1 MKSIYIRPT
10 NIIFGQKANYFIQE
24 KSAKSLCGLE
34 NVGFLSLEI
43 LKRQSD
49 GNTVEEYSVLE
60 IEKLDFK
67 NEIEEDLK
75 NITSKRKNIFN
86 LDFTNPILMGVLNVT
101 PDSFSDGG
109 KYNTTYRALDH
120 VRSMINYGAH
130 IIDVGGE
137 STRPGAKSVSELDEI
152 KRVSETIQL
161 IKNKF
166 PNQIISLDTRKS
178 TVMKHGIDIGIDIL
192 NDVSALDFDPQS
204 YLVVSRVLA
213 KTNYFKSFDSVYAE
227 TYWQSNPTY
236 ENVLLDIFDYF
247 ENKIKFLKNNG
258 IKDEQIIIDPGIG
271 FGKTLE
277 HNLEI
282 ISKISLFHSLGYPIM
297 VGPSRKSF
305 IGKIM
310 AEKDN
315 PQRLGGTI
323 ASILYS
329 YLQGIQLFRVHDIQE
344 TNEALKV
351 YSQFLKQ

>member
-1 MKSIYIRPT
+1 MKGTYIRPT
-10 NIIFGQKANYFIQE
+10 NIVYGQKANYFIQNGT
-24 KSAKSLCGLE
+24 AKSLCGLE
-34 NVGFLSLEI
+34 NLGFLSVEI

-49 GNTVEEYSVLE
+49 SNIVEEYSVQE
-60 IEKLDFK
+60 IENLEFK
-67 NEIEEDLK
+67 NEIQSDLDKITFKRSNILNLDLK
-75 NITSKRKNIFN
+75 
-86 LDFTNPILMGVLNVT
+86 NPILMGVLNVT

-109 KYNTTYRALDH
+109 KYNNTFRALDH
-120 VRSMINYGAH
+120 VKDMIDFGAH

-137 STRPGAKSVSELDEI
+137 STRPGAKSVSEQDEI
-152 KRVSETIQL
+152 ARVSDTIQL
-161 IKNKF
+161 IKNKY
-166 PNQIISLDTRKS
+166 PKQLVSIDTRKS
-178 TVMKHGIDIGIDIL
+178 KVMQHGLSIGVDII
-192 NDVSALDFDPQS
+192 NDVSALDFDEQS
-204 YLVVSRVLA
+204 YQVV
-213 KTNYFKSFDSVYAE
+213 KDSGKPIILNHSQGIPE
-227 TYWQSNPTY
+227 NMQNNPTY

-247 ENKIKFLKNNG
+247 EKKIKFLKDNG

-310 AEKDN
+310 GEKDN

-323 ASILYS
+323 GSVLYS

-351 YSQFLKQ
+351 YSQFLKK

>member
-10 NIIFGQKANYFIQE
+10 NIVFGQKANYFIQE
-24 KSAKSLCGLE
+24 GTAKSLCGLDD
-34 NVGFLSLEI
+34 VGFLSVEI

-49 GNTVEEYSVLE
+49 GHTVEEYSVLE
-60 IEKLDFK
+60 LERLDFR
-67 NEIEEDLK
+67 NEIENDLNK
-75 NITSKRKNIFN
+75 ITLKRKNIFN
-86 LDFTNPILMGVLNVT
+86 LNFKNPILMGVLNVT

-109 KYNTTYRALDH
+109 KYNTTFRAIDH
-120 VRSMINYGAH
+120 VKSMIDFGAH

-137 STRPGAKSVSELDEI
+137 STRPGAKSVNEQDEI
-152 KRVSETIQL
+152 ARVSETIQL
-161 IKNKF
+161 IKKKYS
-166 PNQIISLDTRKS
+166 NQLISLDTRKS
-178 TVMKHGIDIGIDIL
+178 KVMQHGISIGVDML
-192 NDVSALDFDPQS
+192 NDVSALDFDQQS
-204 YLVVSRVLA
+204 YQVV
-213 KTNYFKSFDSVYAE
+213 KDSGKPIILNHSQGTPE
-227 TYWQSNPTY
+227 DMQNNPTY

-247 ENKIKFLKNNG
+247 ENKIKFLKDNG

-282 ISKISLFHSLGYPIM
+282 ISKISIFHSLGYPIM

-310 AEKDN
+310 GEKDN

-323 ASILYS
+323 ASVLYS

-344 TNEALKV
+344 TNEALRV
-351 YSQFLKQ
+351 YSQFLKK

>member
-10 NIIFGQKANYFIQE
+10 NIVFGQKANYFIQE
-24 KSAKSLCGLE
+24 GTAKSLCGLE
-34 NVGFLSLEI
+34 DIGFLSAEI

-49 GNTVEEYSVLE
+49 RNIVEEYNVIDLD
-60 IEKLDFK
+60 KLDFRG
-67 NEIEEDLK
+67 EIESDLIK
-75 NITSKRKNIFN
+75 ITSKRNNILN
-86 LDFTNPILMGVLNVT
+86 LNFQNPILMGVLNVT

-109 KYNTTYRALDH
+109 KYNTTFRALDH
-120 VRSMINYGAH
+120 VKNMIDFGAH

-137 STRPGAKSVSELDEI
+137 STRPGAKSVSEQDEI
-152 KRVSETIQL
+152 TRISETIQL
-161 IKNKF
+161 IKKKH
-166 PNQIISLDTRKS
+166 PNQLVSLDTRKS
-178 TVMKHGIDIGIDIL
+178 KVMQHGLSIGVDLL
-192 NDVSALDFDPQS
+192 NDVSALDFDQQS
-204 YLVVSRVLA
+204 YQVV
-213 KTNYFKSFDSVYAE
+213 KDSGKPIILNHSQGIPE
-227 TYWQSNPTY
+227 NMQNNPTY
-236 ENVLLDIFDYF
+236 DNVLLDIFDYF

-305 IGKIM
+305 ISKIM
-310 AEKDN
+310 GEKDN

-323 ASILYS
+323 ASVLYS

-344 TNEALKV
+344 TSEALKV
-351 YSQFLKQ
+351 YSEFLKK

>member
-10 NIIFGQKANYFIQE
+10 NIVFGQKANYFIE
-24 KSAKSLCGLE
+24 AGTAKSLCGLE
-34 NVGFLSLEI
+34 DVGFLSVEI
-43 LKRQSD
+43 LKRKSD

-60 IEKLDFK
+60 LERLDFK
-67 NEIEEDLK
+67 DKIQSDLNK
-75 NITSKRKNIFN
+75 ITSKRNNIFN
-86 LDFTNPILMGVLNVT
+86 LNFKNPILMGVLNVT

-109 KYNTTYRALDH
+109 KYNTTFRALDH
-120 VRSMINYGAH
+120 VKNMIDFGAH

-137 STRPGAKSVSELDEI
+137 STRPGAKSVSDQDEI
-152 KRVSETIQL
+152 VRVSETIQS
-161 IKNKF
+161 IKKKY
-166 PNQIISLDTRKS
+166 PNQLISLDTRKS
-178 TVMKHGIDIGIDIL
+178 KVMQHGISIGVDML
-192 NDVSALDFDPQS
+192 NDVSALDFDQLS
-204 YLVVSRVLA
+204 YQVV
-213 KTNYFKSFDSVYAE
+213 KDSGKPIILNHSQGIPE
-227 TYWQSNPTY
+227 NMQNNPTY
-236 ENVLLDIFDYF
+236 DNVLLDIFDYF
-247 ENKIKFLKNNG
+247 ENKIKFLKDNG

-282 ISKISLFHSLGYPIM
+282 ISKISIFHSLGYPIM

-310 AEKDN
+310 GEKDN

-344 TNEALKV
+344 TSEALKV
-351 YSQFLKQ
+351 YSQFLNK

>member
-10 NIIFGQKANYFIQE
+10 NIVFGQKANYFIQE
-24 KSAKSLCGLE
+24 GTAKSLCGLDD
-34 NVGFLSLEI
+34 VGFLSVEI

-49 GNTVEEYSVLE
+49 GHTVEECSVLE
-60 IEKLDFK
+60 LERLDFR
-67 NEIEEDLK
+67 NEIENDLNK
-75 NITSKRKNIFN
+75 ITLKRKNIFN
-86 LDFTNPILMGVLNVT
+86 LNYKNPILMGVLNVT

-109 KYNTTYRALDH
+109 KYNTTFRALDH
-120 VRSMINYGAH
+120 VKSMIYFGAH

-137 STRPGAKSVSELDEI
+137 STRPGAKSVSEQDEI
-152 KRVSETIQL
+152 TRVSETIQL
-161 IKNKF
+161 IKKKY
-166 PNQIISLDTRKS
+166 PDQLISLDTRKS
-178 TVMKHGIDIGIDIL
+178 KVMQHGLSIGVDLL

-204 YLVVSRVLA
+204 YQVV
-213 KTNYFKSFDSVYAE
+213 KDSGKPIILNHSQGIPE
-227 TYWQSNPTY
+227 DMQNNPTY

-247 ENKIKFLKNNG
+247 ENKIKFLKDSG

-310 AEKDN
+310 GEKDN

-323 ASILYS
+323 ASVLYS

-344 TNEALKV
+344 TSETLKV
-351 YSQFLKQ
+351 YSQFLKK

>member
-10 NIIFGQKANYFIQE
+10 NIVFGQKANYFIQAGT
-24 KSAKSLCGLE
+24 AKSLCGLE
-34 NVGFLSLEI
+34 DVGFLSVEI
-43 LKRQSD
+43 LKRQTD

-60 IEKLDFK
+60 LEGLDFR
-67 NEIEEDLK
+67 NEIESDLNK
-75 NITSKRKNIFN
+75 ITSKRNNIYN
-86 LDFTNPILMGVLNVT
+86 LNFKNPILMGVLNVT

-109 KYNTTYRALDH
+109 KYNTTFRALDH
-120 VRSMINYGAH
+120 VKSMIDFGAH

-137 STRPGAKSVSELDEI
+137 STRPGAKSVSEQDEI
-152 KRVSETIQL
+152 TRVSETIQL
-161 IKNKF
+161 IKKKY
-166 PNQIISLDTRKS
+166 PNQLISLDTRKS
-178 TVMKHGIDIGIDIL
+178 KVMQHGLSIGVDML

-204 YLVVSRVLA
+204 YQVIKASGKPIVL
-213 KTNYFKSFDSVYAE
+213 NHSQGIPEDM
-227 TYWQSNPTY
+227 QNNPTY

-247 ENKIKFLKNNG
+247 ENKIKFLKDNG

-297 VGPSRKSF
+297 VGLSRKSF

-310 AEKDN
+310 GEKDN

-323 ASILYS
+323 ASVLYS

-344 TNEALKV
+344 TSEALKV
-351 YSQFLKQ
+351 YSQFLKK

>member
-10 NIIFGQKANYFIQE
+10 NIVFGQKANYFIQAGT
-24 KSAKSLCGLE
+24 AKSLCGLE
-34 NVGFLSLEI
+34 DVGFLSVEI
-43 LKRQSD
+43 LKRQTD

-60 IEKLDFK
+60 LEGLDFR
-67 NEIEEDLK
+67 NEIESDLNK
-75 NITSKRKNIFN
+75 ITSKRNNIYN
-86 LDFTNPILMGVLNVT
+86 LNFKNPILMGVLNVT

-109 KYNTTYRALDH
+109 KYNTTFRALDH
-120 VRSMINYGAH
+120 VKSMIDFGAH

-137 STRPGAKSVSELDEI
+137 STRPGAKSVSEQDEI
-152 KRVSETIQL
+152 TRVSETIQL
-161 IKNKF
+161 IKKKY
-166 PNQIISLDTRKS
+166 PNQLISLDTRKS
-178 TVMKHGIDIGIDIL
+178 KVMQHGLSIGVDML

-204 YLVVSRVLA
+204 YQVIKASGKPIVL
-213 KTNYFKSFDSVYAE
+213 NHSQGIPEDM
-227 TYWQSNPTY
+227 QNNPTY

-247 ENKIKFLKNNG
+247 ENKIKFLKDNG

-310 AEKDN
+310 GEKDN

-323 ASILYS
+323 ASVLYS

-344 TNEALKV
+344 TSEALKV
-351 YSQFLKQ
+351 YSQFLKK

>member
-10 NIIFGQKANYFIQE
+10 NIVFGQKANYFIQAGT
-24 KSAKSLCGLE
+24 AKSLCGLE
-34 NVGFLSLEI
+34 DVGFLSVEI
-43 LKRQSD
+43 LKRQTD

-60 IEKLDFK
+60 LEGLDFR
-67 NEIEEDLK
+67 NEIESDLNK
-75 NITSKRKNIFN
+75 ITSKRNNIYN
-86 LDFTNPILMGVLNVT
+86 LNFKNPILMGVLNVT

-109 KYNTTYRALDH
+109 KYNTTFRALDH
-120 VRSMINYGAH
+120 VKSMIDFGAH

-137 STRPGAKSVSELDEI
+137 STRPGAKSVSEQDEI
-152 KRVSETIQL
+152 TRVSETIQL
-161 IKNKF
+161 IKKKY
-166 PNQIISLDTRKS
+166 PNQLISLDTRKS
-178 TVMKHGIDIGIDIL
+178 KVMQHGLSIGVDML

-204 YLVVSRVLA
+204 YQVIKDSGKPIVL
-213 KTNYFKSFDSVYAE
+213 NHSQGIPEDM
-227 TYWQSNPTY
+227 QNNPTY

-247 ENKIKFLKNNG
+247 ENKIKFLKDNG

-310 AEKDN
+310 GEKDN

-323 ASILYS
+323 ASVLYS

-344 TNEALKV
+344 TSEALKV
-351 YSQFLKQ
+351 YSQFLNK

>member
-10 NIIFGQKANYFIQE
+10 NIVFGQKANYFIQAGT
-24 KSAKSLCGLE
+24 AKSLCGLE
-34 NVGFLSLEI
+34 DVGFLSVEI
-43 LKRQSD
+43 LKRQTD
-49 GNTVEEYSVLE
+49 VNTVEEYSVLE
-60 IEKLDFK
+60 LEGLDFR
-67 NEIEEDLK
+67 NEIESDLNK
-75 NITSKRKNIFN
+75 ITSKRNNIYN
-86 LDFTNPILMGVLNVT
+86 LNFKNPILMGVLNVT

-109 KYNTTYRALDH
+109 KYNTTFRALDH
-120 VRSMINYGAH
+120 VKSMIDFGAH

-137 STRPGAKSVSELDEI
+137 STRPGAKSVSEQDEI
-152 KRVSETIQL
+152 TRVSETIQL
-161 IKNKF
+161 IKKKY
-166 PNQIISLDTRKS
+166 PNQLISLDTRKS
-178 TVMKHGIDIGIDIL
+178 KVMQHGLSIGVDML

-204 YLVVSRVLA
+204 YQVVKDSGKPIVL
-213 KTNYFKSFDSVYAE
+213 NHSQGIPEDM
-227 TYWQSNPTY
+227 QNNPTY

-247 ENKIKFLKNNG
+247 ENKIKFLKDNG

-271 FGKTLE
+271 FGKNLE

-310 AEKDN
+310 GEKDN

-323 ASILYS
+323 ASVLYS

-344 TNEALKV
+344 TSEALKV
-351 YSQFLKQ
+351 YSQFLKK

>member
-10 NIIFGQKANYFIQE
+10 NIVFGQKANYFIQAG
-24 KSAKSLCGLE
+24 SAKSLCGLE
-34 NVGFLSLEI
+34 DVGFLSVEI
-43 LKRQSD
+43 LKRQTD

-60 IEKLDFK
+60 LEGLDFR
-67 NEIEEDLK
+67 NEIESDLNK
-75 NITSKRKNIFN
+75 ITSKRNSIYN
-86 LDFTNPILMGVLNVT
+86 LNFRNPILMGVLNVT

-109 KYNTTYRALDH
+109 KYNTTFRALDH
-120 VRSMINYGAH
+120 VKSMIDFGAH

-137 STRPGAKSVSELDEI
+137 STRPGAKSVSEQDEI
-152 KRVSETIQL
+152 TRVSETIQL
-161 IKNKF
+161 IKKKY
-166 PNQIISLDTRKS
+166 PNQLISLDTRKS
-178 TVMKHGIDIGIDIL
+178 KVMQHGLSIGVDML

-204 YLVVSRVLA
+204 YQVVKDSGKPIVL
-213 KTNYFKSFDSVYAE
+213 NHSQGIPEDM
-227 TYWQSNPTY
+227 QNNPTY

-247 ENKIKFLKNNG
+247 ENKIKFLKDNG

-282 ISKISLFHSLGYPIM
+282 ISKISIFHSLGYPIM

-310 AEKDN
+310 GEKDN

-323 ASILYS
+323 ASVLYS

-344 TNEALKV
+344 TSEALKV
-351 YSQFLKQ
+351 YSQFLKK

>member
-10 NIIFGQKANYFIQE
+10 NIVFGQKANYFIQE
-24 KSAKSLCGLE
+24 GTAKSLCGLE
-34 NVGFLSLEI
+34 DIGFLSAEI

-49 GNTVEEYSVLE
+49 KNIVEEYNVIDLD
-60 IEKLDFK
+60 KLDFRG
-67 NEIEEDLK
+67 EIESDLIK
-75 NITSKRKNIFN
+75 ITSKRNDILN
-86 LDFTNPILMGVLNVT
+86 LNFQNPILMGVLNVT

-109 KYNTTYRALDH
+109 KYNTTFRALDH
-120 VRSMINYGAH
+120 VKNMIDFGAH

-137 STRPGAKSVSELDEI
+137 STRPGAKSVSEQDEI
-152 KRVSETIQL
+152 TRISETIQL
-161 IKNKF
+161 IKKQH
-166 PNQIISLDTRKS
+166 PNQLVSLDTRKS
-178 TVMKHGIDIGIDIL
+178 RVMQHGLSIGVDLL
-192 NDVSALDFDPQS
+192 NDVSALDFDQQS
-204 YLVVSRVLA
+204 FQVV
-213 KTNYFKSFDSVYAE
+213 KDSGKPIILNHSHGIPE
-227 TYWQSNPTY
+227 NMQNNPTY
-236 ENVLLDIFDYF
+236 DNVLLDIFDYF

-310 AEKDN
+310 GEKDN

-323 ASILYS
+323 ASVLYS

-344 TNEALKV
+344 TSEALKV
-351 YSQFLKQ
+351 YSEFLKK

>member
-49 GNTVEEYSVLE
+49 GNIVEEYSVLE

-204 YLVVSRVLA
+204 YLVV
-213 KTNYFKSFDSVYAE
+213 KDSGKLIILNHSQGIPE
-227 TYWQSNPTY
+227 NMQNNPTY

>member
-10 NIIFGQKANYFIQE
+10 NIVFGQKANYFIQAGT
-24 KSAKSLCGLE
+24 AKSLCGLE
-34 NVGFLSLEI
+34 DVGFLSVEI
-43 LKRQSD
+43 LNRQTD

-60 IEKLDFK
+60 LEGLDFR
-67 NEIEEDLK
+67 NEVESDLNK
-75 NITSKRKNIFN
+75 ITSKRNNIYN
-86 LDFTNPILMGVLNVT
+86 LNFKNPILMGVLNVT

-109 KYNTTYRALDH
+109 KYNTTFRALDH
-120 VRSMINYGAH
+120 VKSMIDFGAH

-137 STRPGAKSVSELDEI
+137 STRPGAKSVSEQDEI
-152 KRVSETIQL
+152 TRVSETIQL
-161 IKNKF
+161 IKKKY
-166 PNQIISLDTRKS
+166 PNQLISLDTRKS
-178 TVMKHGIDIGIDIL
+178 KVMQHGLSIGVDLL

-204 YLVVSRVLA
+204 YQVVKDSGKPIVL
-213 KTNYFKSFDSVYAE
+213 NHSQGIPEDM
-227 TYWQSNPTY
+227 QNNPTY

-247 ENKIKFLKNNG
+247 ENKIKFLKDNG

-310 AEKDN
+310 GQKDN

-323 ASILYS
+323 ASVLYS

-344 TNEALKV
+344 TSEALKV
-351 YSQFLKQ
+351 YSQFLKK

>member
-1 MKSIYIRPT
+1 
-10 NIIFGQKANYFIQE
+10 
-24 KSAKSLCGLE
+24 
-34 NVGFLSLEI
+34 
-43 LKRQSD
+43 
-49 GNTVEEYSVLE
+49 
-60 IEKLDFK
+60 
-67 NEIEEDLK
+67 
-75 NITSKRKNIFN
+75 
-86 LDFTNPILMGVLNVT
+86 MGVLNVT

-130 IIDVGGE
+130 IIEVGGE

-178 TVMKHGIDIGIDIL
+178 MVMKHGIDIGVDIL

-204 YLVVSRVLA
+204 YLVV
-213 KTNYFKSFDSVYAE
+213 KDSGKPIILNHSQGIPE
-227 TYWQSNPTY
+227 NMQNNPTY

-310 AEKDN
+310 GEKDN

-323 ASILYS
+323 ASIIYS

>member
-10 NIIFGQKANYFIQE
+10 NIVFGQKANYFIQAGT
-24 KSAKSLCGLE
+24 AKSLCGLE
-34 NVGFLSLEI
+34 DVGFLSVEI
-43 LKRQSD
+43 LKRKSD

-60 IEKLDFK
+60 LERLDFK
-67 NEIEEDLK
+67 DKIQSDLNK
-75 NITSKRKNIFN
+75 ITSKRNNIFN
-86 LDFTNPILMGVLNVT
+86 LNFKNPILMGVLNVT

-109 KYNTTYRALDH
+109 KYNTTFRALDH
-120 VRSMINYGAH
+120 VKNMIDFGAH

-137 STRPGAKSVSELDEI
+137 STRPGAKSVSDQDEI
-152 KRVSETIQL
+152 VRVSETIQS
-161 IKNKF
+161 IKKKY
-166 PNQIISLDTRKS
+166 PNQLISLDTRKS
-178 TVMKHGIDIGIDIL
+178 KVMQHGISIGVDML
-192 NDVSALDFDPQS
+192 NDVSALDFDQLS
-204 YLVVSRVLA
+204 YQVV
-213 KTNYFKSFDSVYAE
+213 KDSGKPIILNHSQGIPE
-227 TYWQSNPTY
+227 NMQNNPTY
-236 ENVLLDIFDYF
+236 DNVLLDIFDYF
-247 ENKIKFLKNNG
+247 ENKIKFLKDNG

-282 ISKISLFHSLGYPIM
+282 ISKISIFHSLGYPIM

-310 AEKDN
+310 GEKDN

-323 ASILYS
+323 ASVLYS

-351 YSQFLKQ
+351 YSQFLNK

>member
-1 MKSIYIRPT
+1 M
-10 NIIFGQKANYFIQE
+10 
-24 KSAKSLCGLE
+24 
-34 NVGFLSLEI
+34 
-43 LKRQSD
+43 
-49 GNTVEEYSVLE
+49 
-60 IEKLDFK
+60 
-67 NEIEEDLK
+67 
-75 NITSKRKNIFN
+75 
-86 LDFTNPILMGVLNVT
+86 
-101 PDSFSDGG
+101 
-109 KYNTTYRALDH
+109 
-120 VRSMINYGAH
+120 
-130 IIDVGGE
+130 
-137 STRPGAKSVSELDEI
+137 
-152 KRVSETIQL
+152 
-161 IKNKF
+161 
-166 PNQIISLDTRKS
+166 
-178 TVMKHGIDIGIDIL
+178 VMKHGIDIGVDIL

-204 YLVVSRVLA
+204 YLVV
-213 KTNYFKSFDSVYAE
+213 KDSGKLIILNHSQGIPE
-227 TYWQSNPTY
+227 NMQNNPTY

-310 AEKDN
+310 GEKDN
-315 PQRLGGTI
+315 SQRLGGTI

>member
-10 NIIFGQKANYFIQE
+10 NIVFGQKANYFIQAGT
-24 KSAKSLCGLE
+24 AKSLCGLE
-34 NVGFLSLEI
+34 DVGFLSVEI
-43 LKRQSD
+43 LKRQTD

-60 IEKLDFK
+60 LEGLDFR
-67 NEIEEDLK
+67 NEIESDLNK
-75 NITSKRKNIFN
+75 ITSKRNNIYN
-86 LDFTNPILMGVLNVT
+86 LNFKNPILMGVLNVT

-109 KYNTTYRALDH
+109 KYNTTFRALDH
-120 VRSMINYGAH
+120 VKSMIDFGAH

-137 STRPGAKSVSELDEI
+137 STRPGAKSVSEQDEI
-152 KRVSETIQL
+152 TRVSETIQL
-161 IKNKF
+161 IKKKY
-166 PNQIISLDTRKS
+166 PNQLISLDTRKS
-178 TVMKHGIDIGIDIL
+178 KVMQHGLSIGVDML

-204 YLVVSRVLA
+204 YQVVKDSGKPIVL
-213 KTNYFKSFDSVYAE
+213 NHSQGIPEDM
-227 TYWQSNPTY
+227 QNNPTY

-247 ENKIKFLKNNG
+247 ENKIKFLKDNG

-297 VGPSRKSF
+297 IGPSRKSF

-310 AEKDN
+310 GEKDN

-323 ASILYS
+323 ASVLYS

-344 TNEALKV
+344 TSEALKV
-351 YSQFLKQ
+351 YSQFLKK